1 MRKALLLALA
11 VALLGGCAGTPNMTQ
26 DEMQAD
32 VAGFR
37 LPQEPA
43 PGTGMI
49 YVVRPSPL
57 GGLVRFNVFLNDQGD
72 DAEMGHTRASQYIYF
87 AVPAGRHRIYS
98 KAENWAEIDV
108 TVREGQVLFLQQETQ
123 LGIIMARNNLSE
135 LDEVQGKYYVKTLA
149 PGVLLKTAAP
159 GAAPG
164 AAPKAAGSAGPTPA
178 GPVKLD
184 DLKDL
189 LPAR

>member
-1 MRKALLLALA
+1 MRKALLLATTA
-11 VALLGGCAGTPNMTQ
+11 ALLAGCAGTPNMTP
-26 DEMQAD
+26 DDMAAE
-32 VAGFR
+32 VKSFR

-57 GGLVRFNVFLNDQGD
+57 GGLIRFNVFVNDQHD

-108 TVREGQVLFLQQETQ
+108 TVRDGQVIYLQQETQ

-135 LDEVQGKYYVKTLA
+135 LDETQGKYYVKTLQ
-149 PGVLLKTAAP
+149 PGVLLKA
-159 GAAPG
+159 AAPG
-164 AAPKAAGSAGPTPA
+164 AAPKAAGSAGPAPA